1 MVTTNTNG
9 RTVSGPPQTSAAK
22 RELRHT
28 YPLIARHLALLQGT
42 EWGSAPWD
50 TAGLTWHVKSM
61 FAPLG
66 QTAAA
71 IVTYRGRRNVE
82 GTREIL
88 QLPLQWLYPRISNGR
103 VYYDD
108 VDHTHELGLVA
119 FPGAKGKILD
129 ADVPISPF
137 HEPKLRRKV
146 EWADT
151 AMELLRQQKQFAS
164 YDVAGDAAPQLPRIL
179 VGFSKPGA
187 AHLAGEAARN
197 AAAAVAGVAADMTDA
212 ELQQLLRTVVH
223 GRTVLEGLCIA
234 PNTTNNPTAKWL
246 VPQEYLT
253 YISDQMPVYEDFTSL
268 CGVEVCNPA
277 RLACKTIR
285 VANPVR
291 LAAVQ
296 TGVDLNSLL
305 SRLALADSGN
315 ADHTGRGD
323 GVDVTDECMSLM
335 VPMRRLLGRLS
346 RSFSD
351 DALLNAILYPKRAL
365 EQLEPVTLQSDAEKL
380 DFGFGFLAVQ
390 YPHLSGRVTDADMLA
405 AFANPYRQLYARN
418 ACIVQHIQLDAAGC
432 ARYDAR
438 QLGRPR
444 VSMDCL

>member
-1 MVTTNTNG
+1 MVTISNG
-9 RTVSGPPQTSAAK
+9 RTVAGPPQTAAEK

-28 YPLIARHLALLQGT
+28 YPLIARQLALLQGT

-50 TAGLTWHVKSM
+50 TAGLTWHVKHM
-61 FAPLG
+61 LAPLG

-71 IVTYRGRRNVE
+71 VVTYRGRRQVP
-82 GTREIL
+82 GMREIL
-88 QLPLQWLYPRISNGR
+88 QLPLQWVYPQIRDGR

-108 VDHTHELGLVA
+108 VDYEHQLGLVA

-129 ADVPISPF
+129 AEVPVSPF
-137 HEPKLRRKV
+137 HEPVLRRKV
-146 EWADT
+146 ESADI
-151 AMELLRQQKQFAS
+151 AMELLRQQKQFAG
-164 YDVAGDAAPQLPRIL
+164 YDVAGDVSPQLPKIL

-187 AHLAGEAARN
+187 AHLAGTPAKR
-197 AAAAVAGVAADMTDA
+197 AAAAVAGVSA
-212 ELQQLLRTVVH
+212 EMSDESLQQLLKTTVS
-223 GRTVLEGLCIA
+223 GKTVLELLCIA
-234 PNTTNNPTAKWL
+234 PNTHNNPTAKWL

-253 YISDQMPVYEDFTSL
+253 YIGEHVPVYEDFTAL

-277 RLACKTIR
+277 RLTCKLIR

-296 TGVDLNSLL
+296 TGVDLNGLL
-305 SRLALADSGN
+305 SRLDAAEADGS
-315 ADHTGRGD
+315 AHCGRGEVED
-323 GVDVTDECMSLM
+323 ITDECMQLM

-346 RSFSD
+346 KSFSE
-351 DALLNAILYPKRAL
+351 DALLAAILNPKRAL
-365 EQLEPVTLQSDAEKL
+365 EQLEPVSLRSDAEKL

-390 YPHLSGRVTDADMLA
+390 YPHLNGRVTEADMLT
-405 AFANPYRQLYARN
+405 AFANPHRQLYARH
-418 ACIVQHIQLDAAGC
+418 ACIVQHIQLDENGR
-432 ARYDAR
+432 ARYGAQ

>member
-1 MVTTNTNG
+1 MVSISNG
-9 RTVSGPPQTSAAK
+9 RTVAGPPQTSAEK

-28 YPLIARHLALLQGT
+28 YPLIAKQLALLQGT
-42 EWGSAPWD
+42 EWGAAPWD
-50 TAGLTWHVKSM
+50 TAGLTWHVKHM
-61 FAPLG
+61 LAPLG

-71 IVTYRGRRNVE
+71 VVTYRGRRSVP

-88 QLPLQWLYPRISNGR
+88 QLPLQWLYPRISDGR

-119 FPGAKGKILD
+119 FPGARGKILD

-137 HEPKLRRKV
+137 HEPVLRRKV
-146 EWADT
+146 AAADV

-164 YDVAGDAAPQLPRIL
+164 YDVAGDAAPQLPHIL

-187 AHLAGEAARN
+187 AHLAGTPAKR
-197 AAAAVAGVAADMTDA
+197 AAAKVAGVAAEMTDD
-212 ELQQLLRTVVH
+212 ELQQLLKRVVN
-223 GRTVLEGLCIA
+223 GKTVLELLCNA
-234 PNTTNNPTAKWL
+234 PNTNNNPTAKWL

-253 YISDQMPVYEDFTSL
+253 YISDNVPVYEDFTSL

-296 TGVDLNSLL
+296 TGVDLNGLL
-305 SRLALADSGN
+305 AQLDMAESSNTG
-315 ADHTGRGD
+315 HVGRGEAMD
-323 GVDVTDECMSLM
+323 ITDACMELI

-346 RSFSD
+346 KSFSD
-351 DALLNAILYPKRAL
+351 DALLSAILYPKRAL

-390 YPHLSGRVTDADMLA
+390 YPHLIGRVTEADMLA
-405 AFANPYRQLYARN
+405 AFANPYRQLYARH
-418 ACIVQHIQLDAAGC
+418 ACIVQHIQLDENGH
-432 ARYDAR
+432 ARYGSQ

>member
-1 MVTTNTNG
+1 MVSVSNG
-9 RTVSGPPQTSAAK
+9 RTVAGPPQTSAEK

-28 YPLIARHLALLQGT
+28 YPLIAKQLALLQGT

-50 TAGLTWHVKSM
+50 TAGLTWHVKHM
-61 FAPLG
+61 LAPIG

-71 IVTYRGRRNVE
+71 VVTYRGRRSVP
-82 GTREIL
+82 GMREIL
-88 QLPLQWLYPRISNGR
+88 QLPLQWLFPRISDGR

-119 FPGAKGKILD
+119 FPGAQGKILD

-137 HEPKLRRKV
+137 HEPVLRRKV
-146 EWADT
+146 EAADV
-151 AMELLRQQKQFAS
+151 AMELLRQQKQFAG
-164 YDVAGDAAPQLPRIL
+164 YDVAGVASPQLPDIL

-187 AHLAGEAARN
+187 AHLAGTPAKRAAAR
-197 AAAAVAGVAADMTDA
+197 VAGVSAEMADD
-212 ELQQLLRTVVH
+212 ELQQLLKVVVN
-223 GRTVLEGLCIA
+223 GKTVLEQLCHA
-234 PNTTNNPTAKWL
+234 PNTSSNPTAKWL

-253 YISDQMPVYEDFTSL
+253 YIGDHVPVYEDFTAL

-296 TGVDLNSLL
+296 TNVDLNALL
-305 SRLALADSGN
+305 LQLEMSQSGN
-315 ADHTGRGD
+315 AGHTGRGAEAD
-323 GVDVTDECMSLM
+323 ITDVCMELM

-351 DALLNAILYPKRAL
+351 DALLSAILYPKRAL

-380 DFGFGFLAVQ
+380 DFGFGFLAMQ
-390 YPHLSGRVTDADMLA
+390 YPHLNGRVTEADMLA
-405 AFANPYRQLYARN
+405 AFAHPYRQLYARN
-418 ACIVQHIQLDAAGC
+418 ACIVQHIQLDESGH
-432 ARYDAR
+432 ARYGSQ